1 MKKLLLFCLLIVS
14 VTSAREN
21 PFFPSEGVKDLP
33 ITSNSDRRRPQLT
46 RSAITLPDSARI
58 LKKVTIKYQN
68 MDGSL
73 QSKSI
78 VLDHNVDW
86 HVPIFISQSYNNSSS
101 KKRHQSKKS
110 SKRARVTAISDFIT
124 YSISKN
130 RLELRTQDKLLR
142 HFMMIN
148 PHRVVIDFKRESDVK
163 SKNIALN
170 TAPFKMLKYG
180 NHSNYYRI
188 VAVLDGKYRYTLKR
202 ENDKITVTLR

>member
-1 MKKLLLFCLLIVS
+1 MKKLLLFCLVITS
-14 VTSAREN
+14 VALAREN

-33 ITSNSDRRRPQLT
+33 ISSNSDRRRPQLT

-78 VLDHNVDW
+78 TLDHNVDW
-86 HVPIFISQSYNNSSS
+86 HIPIFISQSYNNSGSS
-101 KKRHQSKKS
+101 KKVVKKKKHSYQSANS
-110 SKRARVTAISDFIT
+110 INDFLT
-124 YSISKN
+124 YSIDGN
-130 RLELRTQDKLLR
+130 HLELHTKDKLLR

-148 PHRVVIDFKRESDVK
+148 PHRVVMDFKRETDVK
-163 SKNIALN
+163 SKNVPLH
-170 TAPFKMLKYG
+170 TKPFTMIKYG

-202 ENDKITVTLR
+202 DNDKLVITLR

>member
-1 MKKLLLFCLLIVS
+1 MKKLLLFCFIIVS
-14 VTSAREN
+14 IASAREN

-33 ITSNSDRRRPQLT
+33 ISSNDNRRRPQLT

-68 MDGSL
+68 LDGSL

-86 HVPIFISQSYNNSSS
+86 HVPIFISQSYNNDNGRKTISSKISS
-101 KKRHQSKKS
+101 KKRS
-110 SKRARVTAISDFIT
+110 RAINDFIT
-124 YSISKN
+124 YTISDNHLK
-130 RLELRTQDKLLR
+130 LTTTDKLIR

-148 PHRVVIDFKRESDVK
+148 PHRVVMDFRRDTTFK
-163 SKNIALN
+163 SKNIVLH
-170 TAPFKMLKYG
+170 TKPFSMIKYG

-202 ENDKITVTLR
+202 EKNKITVTLR